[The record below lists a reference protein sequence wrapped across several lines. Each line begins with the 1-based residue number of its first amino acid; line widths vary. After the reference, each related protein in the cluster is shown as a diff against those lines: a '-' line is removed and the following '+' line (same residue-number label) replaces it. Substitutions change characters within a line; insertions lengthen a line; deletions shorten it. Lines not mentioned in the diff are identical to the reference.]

1 MSGKRF
7 QGERLKSA
15 RQLRGLTLTAL
26 AEKTGIS
33 KQSISQYESGETRPE
48 HERGF
53 RLASALNV
61 PYDFFLSEDTYKT
74 ETPTTYFRSLA
85 SSTKLARSKESIK
98 LEYVAKIYEA
108 LEQYIDF
115 PLLNLPAVNYSG
127 GYNIY
132 DDSDCEKMYSELEEI
147 ALMVRKHWQLGLEPI
162 RDLQYLLESN
172 GIVVTGFETDTES
185 IDAFSQRTRI
195 CGEQICFI
203 AVDQGRK
210 PEGRIRFDLAHE
222 LAHLLIH
229 PWSDNLDLLSREEFK
244 TREFE
249 ANVFASAFLLPRE
262 SFGKDVQ
269 AYPTDLQYYLW
280 LKKKWRSSIQSMIY
294 RANQLQ
300 YISNSQ
306 FQYLMRQVSKN
317 GWRKTEPDDTPF
329 FLGENI
335 FQGAIQLL
343 LNEHILTTNELLN
356 LFSGYGAGLYPGE
369 IENLLHLSKGSLE
382 PEGMATI
389 VSLRKSNNEA

>member
-1 MSGKRF
+1 MICLVGK
-7 QGERLKSA
+7 
-15 RQLRGLTLTAL
+15 
-26 AEKTGIS
+26 
-33 KQSISQYESGETRPE
+33 
-48 HERGF
+48 
-53 RLASALNV
+53 
-61 PYDFFLSEDTYKT
+61 
-74 ETPTTYFRSLA
+74 
-85 SSTKLARSKESIK
+85 
-98 LEYVAKIYEA
+98 
-108 LEQYIDF
+108 
-115 PLLNLPAVNYSG
+115 
-127 GYNIY
+127 
-132 DDSDCEKMYSELEEI
+132 
-147 ALMVRKHWQLGLEPI
+147 
-162 RDLQYLLESN
+162 
-172 GIVVTGFETDTES
+172 
-185 IDAFSQRTRI
+185 
-195 CGEQICFI
+195 
-203 AVDQGRK
+203 
-210 PEGRIRFDLAHE
+210 
-222 LAHLLIH
+222 
-229 PWSDNLDLLSREEFK
+229 FK